1 MKRSMSIFAVASVL
15 TLLFAV
21 DSFAQMGPGF
31 KWRGSG
37 EWGMGTPYQRMYDPA
52 KVETV
57 TGTVEA
63 VETSAPMM
71 RMHRAVVLVL
81 KTDKETIPVHL
92 GPEWYI
98 ERLDIKILKGDA
110 IKVKGARVSLS
121 DKPVIIAGE
130 IVRST
135 RRGSMASLTNFPF
148 GGSTSLTAAG
158 WLTLSPSASSR
169 IAQLSWR

>member
-1 MKRSMSIFAVASVL
+1 MK
-15 TLLFAV
+15 
-21 DSFAQMGPGF
+21 
-31 KWRGSG
+31 
-37 EWGMGTPYQRMYDPA
+37 
-52 KVETV
+52 
-57 TGTVEA
+57 
-63 VETSAPMM
+63 

-130 IVRST
+130 IEREGKTLVLRD
-135 RRGSMASLTNFPF
+135 ASGIPVW
-148 GGSTSLTAAG
+148 AG
-158 WLTLSPSASSR
+158 WR
-169 IAQLSWR
+169 R

>member
-1 MKRSMSIFAVASVL
+1 MKRSMSIFAVALAL

-130 IVRST
+130 IEREGKTLVLRD
-135 RRGSMASLTNFPF
+135 ASGIPVW
-148 GGSTSLTAAG
+148 AG
-158 WLTLSPSASSR
+158 WR
-169 IAQLSWR
+169 R